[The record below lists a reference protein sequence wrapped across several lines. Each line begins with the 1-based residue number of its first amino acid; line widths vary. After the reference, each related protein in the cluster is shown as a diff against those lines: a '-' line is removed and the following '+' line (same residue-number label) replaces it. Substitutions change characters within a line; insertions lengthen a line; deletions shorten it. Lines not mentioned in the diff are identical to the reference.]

1 MSSVYEKYIIDVHK
15 LPVVLY
21 IVSLLTSRM
30 TCEEKNKLN
39 RSRALCLRK
48 MLADDVYF
56 TVPNTYQTL
65 LSDLLTKLHQN
76 ISSFRKRN
84 AKKPSYHSG
93 RDLSP
98 KQYKVIEDA
107 ITRYQHW
114 LTKDKIDP
122 EFQTKRDFQENKV
135 IQILRHLPK
144 GYSTER
150 GDESMKR
157 ICFDLLKQLKQRKI
171 LLTNKQK
178 VLCND
183 FYKRVKDNKEIYLK
197 NIKKNG

>member
-122 EFQTKRDFQENKV
+122 EFQTKRDFQEKKV

>member
-48 MLADDVYF
+48 MLADDLYF

-122 EFQTKRDFQENKV
+122 EFQTKRDFQEKKV

-178 VLCND
+178 ILCND
-183 FYKRVKDNKEIYLK
+183 FYKRVKDRGEIYLK

>member
-1 MSSVYEKYIIDVHK
+1 
-15 LPVVLY
+15 
-21 IVSLLTSRM
+21 M

>member
-15 LPVVLY
+15 LSVVLY

-30 TCEEKNKLN
+30 NCEEKNKLN
-39 RSRALCLRK
+39 RSRASTLRK

-56 TVPNTYQTL
+56 SLPNTYQTL
-65 LSDLLTKLHQN
+65 LSDLLTRLHQN

-98 KQYKVIEDA
+98 KQYKVIDEG
-107 ITRYQHW
+107 IKRYEHW
-114 LTKDKIDP
+114 LTKDKTDP
-122 EFQTKRDFQENKV
+122 EFQSKRDFQENKV
-135 IQILRHLPK
+135 THILHHLPK

-183 FYKRVKDNKEIYLK
+183 FYKRVKDNKETYFK
-197 NIKKNG
+197 NIKKTG

>member
-15 LPVVLY
+15 LSVVLY

-48 MLADDVYF
+48 MLADDLYF

-122 EFQTKRDFQENKV
+122 EFQTKRDFQEKKV

-183 FYKRVKDNKEIYLK
+183 FYKRVKDRGEIYLK

>member
-15 LPVVLY
+15 LSVVLY

-39 RSRALCLRK
+39 RSRASTLRK

-56 TVPNTYQTL
+56 SLPNTYQTL
-65 LSDLLTKLHQN
+65 LSDLLTRLHQN

-98 KQYKVIEDA
+98 KQYKVIDEG
-107 ITRYQHW
+107 IKRYEHW
-114 LTKDKIDP
+114 LTKDKTDP
-122 EFQTKRDFQENKV
+122 EFQSKRDFQENKV
-135 IQILRHLPK
+135 THILHHLPK

-157 ICFDLLKQLKQRKI
+157 ICFDLLKQWDLGNEI
-171 LLTNKQK
+171 LLHGE
-178 VLCND
+178 D
-183 FYKRVKDNKEIYLK
+183 DIEDDGYY
-197 NIKKNG
+197 

>member
-65 LSDLLTKLHQN
+65 LSDLLTKIHQN

-107 ITRYQHW
+107 IH
-114 LTKDKIDP
+114 
-122 EFQTKRDFQENKV
+122 
-135 IQILRHLPK
+135 
-144 GYSTER
+144 G
-150 GDESMKR
+150 
-157 ICFDLLKQLKQRKI
+157 
-171 LLTNKQK
+171 TN
-178 VLCND
+178 
-183 FYKRVKDNKEIYLK
+183 I
-197 NIKKNG
+197 G

>member
-1 MSSVYEKYIIDVHK
+1 MYIKRYIFDVHEF
-15 LPVVLY
+15 PVVLY

-48 MLADDVYF
+48 MLADDLF
-56 TVPNTYQTL
+56 FSLPKSNYQSL
-65 LSDLLTKLHQN
+65 LSDLLTRLHQN

-98 KQYKVIEDA
+98 KQYKVIDEA
-107 ITRYQHW
+107 IKRYEHW
-114 LTKDKIDP
+114 LTKDKTDP
-122 EFQTKRDFQENKV
+122 EFQNKRDFQENKV
-135 IQILRHLPK
+135 IHILHHLPK

-183 FYKRVKDNKEIYLK
+183 FYKRVKDRGETYLK